1 MNFENQIQQW
11 VQIDNQLKS
20 FNEKIKNL
28 REQRNS
34 LTENITKY
42 AISNNLHNKNINIS
56 NERIQI
62 SNTKLAEPLT
72 FKYLEKTL
80 GEIIENESQ
89 VKLIIEKLKQKRNIK
104 IIPEIK
110 RFSNN

>member
-42 AISNNLHNKNINIS
+42 AISNNLHNNRNTNYIHNKMHIDNIHN
-56 NERIQI
+56 QV
-62 SNTKLAEPLT
+62 
-72 FKYLEKTL
+72 FKF
-80 GEIIENESQ
+80 N
-89 VKLIIEKLKQKRNIK
+89 
-104 IIPEIK
+104 
-110 RFSNN
+110 